1 MSTAVRIR
9 VLILEDNVA
18 DAELMVRELRKAG
31 LDPAWERVDT
41 EQDFTAKLTPEL
53 DLILSDHVLPH
64 FSSGAALQLVRSRS
78 LDVPFIIVSGVI
90 GEEIAV
96 DALRSGA
103 QDYIL
108 KDRLARLGQAAMQ
121 AIQNRRMRGD
131 MERSEARVRELE
143 GKFVQLT
150 QRIKDLF

>member
-1 MSTAVRIR
+1 
-9 VLILEDNVA
+9 
-18 DAELMVRELRKAG
+18 MVRELRKAG